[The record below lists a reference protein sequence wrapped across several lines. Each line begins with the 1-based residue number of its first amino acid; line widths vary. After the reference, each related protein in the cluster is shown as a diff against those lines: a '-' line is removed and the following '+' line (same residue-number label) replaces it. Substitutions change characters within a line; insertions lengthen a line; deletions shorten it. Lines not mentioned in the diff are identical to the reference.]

1 MALAL
6 QPFWLYF
13 LDLIPIPQ
21 RAPSTFYALRRLRSY
36 DPTKSGWTSGN
47 VLFIHLNIV
56 HAIESRRYDV
66 VRSLF
71 SRPHR
76 LIVVCLFFYGVG
88 YAHCMV
94 VLCLLGVH
102 LIYLS
107 AHSRLSS

>member
-1 MALAL
+1 MAPAL

-36 DPTKSGWTSGN
+36 DPTKSGWTSGH

-56 HAIESRRYDV
+56 HAIESQRYDV
-66 VRSLF
+66 VEKSFLSTTQVGCGLLVF
-71 SRPHR
+71 H
-76 LIVVCLFFYGVG
+76 GVG

-94 VLCLLGVH
+94 VLCLLGA
-102 LIYLS
+102 LSYLS
-107 AHSRLSS
+107 VCA

>member
-66 VRSLF
+66 VRESFLSATQVGCGLLVFTELDMHTAWLSCVSELHLLYLF
-71 SRPHR
+71 
-76 LIVVCLFFYGVG
+76 
-88 YAHCMV
+88 
-94 VLCLLGVH
+94 
-102 LIYLS
+102 